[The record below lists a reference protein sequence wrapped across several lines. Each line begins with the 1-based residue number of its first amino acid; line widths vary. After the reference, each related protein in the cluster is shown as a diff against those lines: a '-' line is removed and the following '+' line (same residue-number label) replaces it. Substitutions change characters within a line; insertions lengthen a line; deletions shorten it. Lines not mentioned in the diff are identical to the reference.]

1 MLTGLNG
8 HTFSGRDR
16 GGQEIAGRVVDYFDG
31 YLILE
36 VTDSAGPPYRVLR
49 RLCDCV
55 DHFRFRSAA
64 PPQQPY
70 GGPDQP

>member
-8 HTFSGRDR
+8 HTFTGRDH

-31 YLILE
+31 YI
-36 VTDSAGPPYRVLR
+36 VIDVSDPAGPYRVLR

-55 DHFRFRSAA
+55 DRFRFQPPA
-64 PPQQPY
+64 PPGQEAS
-70 GGPDQP
+70 